1 MDEYKKYYFAAVPM
15 ARTVSFGNITDRLA
29 LRESL
34 DCKPFKWYVEN
45 VYPELLKHLPTVR
58 DPSGTNSGAIKYKS
72 LCFDTYGRG
81 AGSHIGLYACH
92 MTGGNQAWLYLAGR
106 LRHGSWCLAPPT
118 PAYVG
123 AQVITLPCS
132 SSNDQLWDKLERGQL
147 RGVTVIHRLSNL
159 CLDARNA
166 QEITVQECNPQ
177 LDTQE
182 FIFTR

>member
-1 MDEYKKYYFAAVPM
+1 MPAIWQVAIRYNSKRKV
-15 ARTVSFGNITDRLA
+15 N
-29 LRESL
+29 LR
-34 DCKPFKWYVEN
+34 
-45 VYPELLKHLPTVR
+45 PTY
-58 DPSGTNSGAIKYKS
+58 IHC
-72 LCFDTYGRG
+72 L
-81 AGSHIGLYACH
+81 GL
-92 MTGGNQAWLYLAGR
+92 QAWLYVAGR

-132 SSNDQLWDKLERGQL
+132 SSNDQLWEKLERGQL
-147 RGVTVIHRLSNL
+147 RGVTVMHRVSNL

-182 FIFTR
+182 FIFTRWESILSSMAKTRSMDFFLSYATIAHDPADTSVLVIDRWSSVFIDGAWNLCQTL